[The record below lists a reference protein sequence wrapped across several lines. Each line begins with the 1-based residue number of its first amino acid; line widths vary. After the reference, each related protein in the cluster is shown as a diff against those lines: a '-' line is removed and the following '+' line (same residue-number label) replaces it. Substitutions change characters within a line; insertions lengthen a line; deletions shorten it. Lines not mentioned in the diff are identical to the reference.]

1 MSRTGARTKLSLVG
15 LLVLALVGAG
25 QLHSAPP
32 VLALP
37 PAGTDVLDVSGE
49 VSLTSLLGSE
59 TIPLSGTVTIQ
70 RSDPQIQGGVEV
82 VDPEI
87 VAMDLAGTSLTGP
100 ITVTESAILVSSG
113 ELQSQQPPPNQFP
126 ASSFFDVFLVVVAPA
141 SPSPTITLHIEVPL
155 HLVPTSGRSEVP
167 LNAGRR
173 RA

>member
-82 VDPEI
+82 VDAEI

-141 SPSPTITLHIEVPL
+141 SPSPTITLHNEVPL
-155 HLVPTSGRSEVP
+155 HLVPTSGGSEVP